1 MLLSFAT
8 QRGPVPA
15 SNYAQG
21 APEKIGVAVHVIEGT
36 ADSAIAEFLN
46 PGIEL
51 SAHFVVSGPGDPYPD
66 GTVFQLLDTDLC
78 AYAQEAGNYP
88 PTAYVAIEFSG
99 KVATAMST
107 AQVAS
112 GACIVAALAPHH
124 GFPIVGE
131 VPHGEPGVTTH
142 CNPDGTPDPAWGDH
156 PCPGP
161 LRLAQIPVLVSTARA
176 LAAPAPAPL
185 PPSKEAAMAVSP
197 VVNFKPGQADVFQ
210 VSGGNLW
217 HKFLFAGQWH
227 NECLAGPLGGVAV
240 KSPVTIPDQVPQ
252 VAVLGGQCIITVEDS
267 AAKVWYLAQAAASS
281 GWGVNALP

>member
-1 MLLSFAT
+1 MLLPFAT

-15 SNYAQG
+15 SNFATG
-21 APEKIGVAVHVIEGT
+21 SPEKIGVVVHVSEGS
-36 ADSAIAEFLN
+36 ADSAIREFLS
-46 PGIEL
+46 PGAEL
-51 SAHFVVSGPGDPYPD
+51 SAHFVVAGPGDPYPD
-66 GTVFQLLDTDLC
+66 GTIFQLLDTDLC

-99 KVATAMST
+99 TVDTPMST

-112 GACIVAALAPHH
+112 GARIVSALAPHY

-131 VPHGEPGVTTH
+131 VPHGTPGVTTH

-161 LRLAQIPVLVSTARA
+161 LRLAQIPTLVRTAQA
-176 LAAPAPAPL
+176 LGAPSPTPT
-185 PPSKEAAMAVSP
+185 PPPKEASVAVSP
-197 VVNFKPGQADVFQ
+197 VVNFKSGQADVFQ

-217 HKFLFAGQWH
+217 HKWLASGQWH

-240 KSPVTIPDQVPQ
+240 KAAVTIPDQPPQ

-267 AAKVWYLAQAAASS
+267 TGKVWYLAQAASSS